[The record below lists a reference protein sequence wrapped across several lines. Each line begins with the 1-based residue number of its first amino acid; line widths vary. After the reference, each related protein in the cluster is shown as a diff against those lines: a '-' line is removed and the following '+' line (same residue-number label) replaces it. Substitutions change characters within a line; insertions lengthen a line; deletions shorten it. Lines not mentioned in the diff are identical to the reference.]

1 MVNKKKKYKDIYL
14 STWSFE
20 QKRDEANNYISYKFF
35 YRPLGLIISPI
46 FIKLGIKANSVS
58 LFRVSL
64 FLISFMSSMF
74 LEPRY
79 FLYLFLITFLCVI
92 LDFVDGIIARYTNTY
107 SLFGKVI
114 DQTSDFLFPT
124 IYFLIPIFNNHKGN
138 SFFAFEIEILIIYFV
153 VTSYYLTSYFQVRKT
168 RFSEKN
174 LQQSEKLN
182 NTIYKSKNNFLKDI
196 FSLLNQMNY
205 FIIFLMFL
213 TNIVHYSILYLLLIR
228 TVSMLSLS
236 KKIITS
242 KALMK

>member
-1 MVNKKKKYKDIYL
+1 M
-14 STWSFE
+14 
-20 QKRDEANNYISYKFF
+20 
-35 YRPLGLIISPI
+35 
-46 FIKLGIKANSVS
+46 
-58 LFRVSL
+58 
-64 FLISFMSSMF
+64 
-74 LEPRY
+74 
-79 FLYLFLITFLCVI
+79 
-92 LDFVDGIIARYTNTY
+92 
-107 SLFGKVI
+107 
-114 DQTSDFLFPT
+114 
-124 IYFLIPIFNNHKGN
+124 
-138 SFFAFEIEILIIYFV
+138 
-153 VTSYYLTSYFQVRKT
+153 TSYYLTSYFQVRKT